1 MKKFSLIS
9 LGALLLAS
17 CSQQPNTE
25 YVVNASLTDA
35 DNNSMA
41 YLVDYDTSD
50 KIDSAIVE
58 NGAVQF
64 KGNIEKPTL
73 VRILV
78 KDGQRRGS
86 FILEADSIKFENG
99 EAKGGKLNAVMEDF
113 SKGMEKFSEDFSA
126 LPDSAMEEDA
136 QKIIDAANAY
146 AAQVVAQ
153 NSDNPVG
160 YYVFLSSFAYELELD
175 QLNDSIAKYPAL
187 ESYKRIQNLKQALV
201 NKAETGEGKMFK
213 DFEISHNDSI
223 FRLSDHVGKG
233 HYVLVDFWASW
244 CGPCMRE
251 IETIRGIYGELKDK
265 GLEVIGVAVWD
276 EPENTATAV
285 QNKQIPWEV
294 VYNAQT
300 IPTDLYGISGIPC
313 IILFDPDGKIVLRD
327 KYAEELV
334 AGVKSHFE

>member
-1 MKKFSLIS
+1 
-9 LGALLLAS
+9 
-17 CSQQPNTE
+17 
-25 YVVNASLTDA
+25 
-35 DNNSMA
+35 
-41 YLVDYDTSD
+41 
-50 KIDSAIVE
+50 
-58 NGAVQF
+58 
-64 KGNIEKPTL
+64 
-73 VRILV
+73 
-78 KDGQRRGS
+78 
-86 FILEADSIKFENG
+86 
-99 EAKGGKLNAVMEDF
+99 MEDF

-160 YYVFLSSFAYELELD
+160 YYVFLSSFAYELD

-276 EPENTATAV
+276 DPADTKAALEEL
-285 QNKQIPWEV
+285 QLPWTIV
-294 VYNAQT
+294 DNAQR
-300 IPTDLYGISGIPC
+300 IPTDIYGITGIPHV
-313 IILFDPDGKIVLRD
+313 ILFSPDGTIVMRGVPGEVD
-327 KYAEELV
+327 VRKEL
-334 AGVKSHFE
+334 AKAFGK